1 MPTYMYKAVNKS
13 GLVVRNRVESA
24 SRQGLIKML
33 KNNHLMPIEIQQV
46 SYISKRT
53 PKKQKK
59 NITNIQEIMKNV
71 NTTQIGVKSKTQ
83 TVKEKINLY
92 FAKTEK
98 ITQRDLVVFT
108 QNFYLL
114 KKANFNNIH
123 ALNTIIESTEN
134 ITFRGILEDILAGLE
149 AGENMYTTME
159 YYSNVFPYIYINMI
173 KVGELSGS
181 LTNSLE
187 QAVKYLDDTEALNKN
202 SLTNSLEQAVK
213 YLDDTEALNKK
224 LRGILIPNII
234 QFVLLLVMLVVGT
247 LFAIPAIQGIFDELG
262 TDETLPAITLWF
274 ADFVD
279 MAIQYWYIPTLI
291 IIGIV
296 AVILFYIN
304 TPKGKY
310 NFHYFKYK
318 MPIFGELIFALDFSR
333 FLKAMLLNLQ
343 NGMRIQDAIDVSKNV
358 IKNYVLLSIIETSL
372 NNILIGGS
380 WVEPFE
386 KSGLAKPM
394 ITEML
399 KIGMQTDLTEMM
411 EKLVEYMEID
421 IDNIMNKI
429 MKALPQVVYAIVGAV
444 LIFFVLVVLVP
455 CIQVYMGN
463 FLFSAY
469 DV

>member
-1 MPTYMYKAVNKS
+1 MPTYTYKAVTEH
-13 GLVVRNRVESA
+13 GVVVRNKVESP
-24 SRQGLIKML
+24 SSQHLIKTL
-33 KNNHLMPIEIQQV
+33 KNNNLVPISIEQV
-46 SYISKRT
+46 AYIGRN
-53 PKKQKK
+53 QKK
-59 NITNIQEIMKNV
+59 KKRNVTDIQEIMRNV
-71 NTTQIGVKSKTQ
+71 NTTQLGAKARKLST
-83 TVKEKINLY
+83 KEKVNLY

-98 ITQRDLVVFT
+98 ITPRDLVVFT

-134 ITFRGILEDILAGLE
+134 VTFKGILEDILAGVE

-159 YYSNVFPYIYINMI
+159 YYEDVFPYIYINMI

-187 QAVKYLDDTEALNKN
+187 QAVKYLDDTA
-202 SLTNSLEQAVK
+202 SLTR
-213 YLDDTEALNKK
+213 K

-234 QFVLLLVMLVVGT
+234 QFVLLIVMLVVGT
-247 LFAIPAIQGIFDELG
+247 LFAIPAIQSVYDQVG
-262 TDETLPAITLWF
+262 TEEELPAITLWF
-274 ADFVD
+274 ADF
-279 MAIQYWYIPTLI
+279 MNTAIKYWYIPVLI
-291 IIGIV
+291 ILAIV

-318 MPIFGELIFALDFSR
+318 MPIFGELIFALDFNR
-333 FLKAMLLNLQ
+333 LMKAMLLNLN
-343 NGMRIQDAIDVSKNV
+343 NGMRIQESLEVSKNV
-358 IKNYVLLSIIETSL
+358 IQNYVMLSIIETSI
-372 NNILIGGS
+372 NNILIGES
-380 WVEPFE
+380 WVDPFE

-399 KIGMQTDLTEMM
+399 KIGMQTDLAEMI
-411 EKLVEYMEID
+411 EKLIEYMQID

-429 MKALPQVVYAIVGAV
+429 MKALPQIVYAIVGVV
-444 LIFFVLVVLVP
+444 LIFFVIVVLVP
-455 CIQVYMGN
+455 CVQVYMGN

-469 DV
+469 GV

>member
-1 MPTYMYKAVNKS
+1 MPTYMYKAMTKTGVVVKNK
-13 GLVVRNRVESA
+13 VESA
-24 SRQGLIKML
+24 SKQHLVKTL
-33 KNNHLMPIEIQQV
+33 KNNNLLPISIEQLA
-46 SYISKRT
+46 YKSKNATKR
-53 PKKQKK
+53 QKK
-59 NITNIQEIMKNV
+59 NITDIQELMKNV
-71 NTTQIGVKSKTQ
+71 NTTQINSEKQKTLS
-83 TVKEKINLY
+83 TKEKVNLY
-92 FAKTEK
+92 FAKTER
-98 ITQRDLVVFT
+98 ITPRDVVVFT

-123 ALNTIIESTEN
+123 ALNTIIQSTEN
-134 ITFRGILEDILAGLE
+134 LSFRGILEDILAGVE

-181 LTNSLE
+181 LTN
-187 QAVKYLDDTEALNKN
+187 A
-202 SLTNSLEQAVK
+202 LEQAVK

-224 LRGILIPNII
+224 LRNILIPNII

-247 LFAIPAIQGIFDELG
+247 LVAIPAIQGIFDEIG
-262 TDETLPAITLWF
+262 TEETLPAVTLWF

-279 MAIQYWYIPTLI
+279 KLIIYWYIPALI
-291 IIGIV
+291 VIAIV
-296 AVILFYIN
+296 AGILFYIN

-318 MPIFGELIFALDFSR
+318 MPIFGELIFAIDFSR
-333 FLKAMLLNLQ
+333 LMKAMLLNLK
-343 NGMRIQDAIDVSKNV
+343 NGMRIQEALEVSKNV
-358 IKNYVLLSIIETSL
+358 AQNYVLLSLVETSI
-372 NNILIGGS
+372 NNILIGSS
-380 WVEPFE
+380 WIEPFE
-386 KSGLAKPM
+386 KSGLASPM

-421 IDNIMNKI
+421 IDNIMQKI
-429 MKALPQVVYAIVGAV
+429 MKVLPEVVYAIVGVV

-455 CIQVYMGN
+455 CVQVYMGN

-469 DV
+469 GV

>member
-53 PKKQKK
+53 PKKPKK
-59 NITNIQEIMKNV
+59 NVTNIQEIMKNV

-187 QAVKYLDDTEALNKN
+187 QAVKYLDDTEALNK
-202 SLTNSLEQAVK
+202 
-213 YLDDTEALNKK
+213 K

-296 AVILFYIN
+296 AIILFYIN

-399 KIGMQTDLTEMM
+399 KIGMQTDITEMM

>member
-1 MPTYMYKAVNKS
+1 MPIYVYKAVTKT
-13 GLVVRNRVESA
+13 GVVVRNKVEA
-24 SRQGLIKML
+24 GSRQNLIKSL
-33 KNNHLMPIEIQQV
+33 KSSDLLPISIEQV
-46 SYISKRT
+46 AYRSKKT

-59 NITNIQEIMKNV
+59 NVTDIQDIMKNV
-71 NTTQIGVKSKTQ
+71 NTTQLGNNKKTL
-83 TVKEKINLY
+83 TTKEKVNLY

-98 ITQRDLVVFT
+98 PTQRDLVVFT

-123 ALNTIIESTEN
+123 ALDTIIKSTEN
-134 ITFRGILEDILAGLE
+134 LSFRGILEDILAGVE

-159 YYSNVFPYIYINMI
+159 YYENVFPYIYINMI

-181 LTNSLE
+181 LTTSLE
-187 QAVKYLDDTEALNKN
+187 QAVKYLDE
-202 SLTNSLEQAVK
+202 
-213 YLDDTEALNKK
+213 TEALNKK
-224 LRGILIPNII
+224 IKSILIPNII
-234 QFVLLLVMLVVGT
+234 QFILLIVMLLVGT
-247 LFAIPAIQGIFDELG
+247 LVAIPAIQGIFDELG
-262 TDETLPAITLWF
+262 TEEELPAITLWF
-274 ADFVD
+274 AEFLDN
-279 MAIQYWYIPTLI
+279 AILYWYIPVI
-291 IIGIV
+291 IIAAIV
-296 AVILFYIN
+296 GGILFYIN

-333 FLKAMLLNLQ
+333 FLKGMLLNMK
-343 NGMRIQDAIDVSKNV
+343 NGMRIQDSIEVSKNI
-358 IKNYVLLSIIETSL
+358 IKNYVMLSVIETSI
-372 NNILIGGS
+372 NNILTGSS

-386 KSGLAKPM
+386 ESGLAKPM

-399 KIGMQTDLTEMM
+399 NIGMQTDLTEMM

-421 IDNIMNKI
+421 IDNIMTKI

-455 CIQVYMGN
+455 CVQVYFGN

-469 DV
+469 GV

>member
-1 MPTYMYKAVNKS
+1 MPTYMYKAVTKT

-33 KNNHLMPIEIQQV
+33 KSNDLLPISIEQI

-53 PKKQKK
+53 PRRQKK

-83 TVKEKINLY
+83 TAKEKINLY
-92 FAKTEK
+92 LAKTEK

-134 ITFRGILEDILAGLE
+134 ITFKGILEDILAGLE

-159 YYSNVFPYIYINMI
+159 YYSNVFPYIYVNMI

-187 QAVKYLDDTEALNKN
+187 QAVKYLDDTE
-202 SLTNSLEQAVK
+202 S
-213 YLDDTEALNKK
+213 LNKK

-234 QFVLLLVMLVVGT
+234 QFVLLIVMLFVGT

-274 ADFVD
+274 ADVVD
-279 MAIQYWYIPTLI
+279 LFLQYWYIPALI
-291 IIGIV
+291 IVGIV
-296 AVILFYIN
+296 AIILFYIN

-372 NNILIGGS
+372 NNILIGAS

-421 IDNIMNKI
+421 IDNIMTKI
-429 MKALPQVVYAIVGAV
+429 MKALPQVVYAVVGAV